1 MALAQQNSAGTQKH
15 SSKQPSH
22 AQLSQHQMIA
32 QASQSKK
39 GITESSIENTNTTL
53 SDDGLSDYS
62 SSVNTTQ
69 SKIVH
74 EHQANRK
81 VDEALN
87 NMEYD

>member
-1 MALAQQNSAGTQKH
+1 M
-15 SSKQPSH
+15 
-22 AQLSQHQMIA
+22 
-32 QASQSKK
+32 
-39 GITESSIENTNTTL
+39 TESSIDNTNTTL

-87 NMEYD
+87 NMEYDKY

>member
-1 MALAQQNSAGTQKH
+1 MFSRFGYQIL
-15 SSKQPSH
+15 
-22 AQLSQHQMIA
+22 L
-32 QASQSKK
+32 
-39 GITESSIENTNTTL
+39 TESSIENTNTTL

-87 NMEYD
+87 NMEYDKY